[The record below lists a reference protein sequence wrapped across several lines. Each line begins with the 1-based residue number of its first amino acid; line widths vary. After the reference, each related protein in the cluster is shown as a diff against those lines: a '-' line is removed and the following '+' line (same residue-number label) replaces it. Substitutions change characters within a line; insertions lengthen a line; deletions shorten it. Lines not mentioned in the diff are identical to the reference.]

1 MRQYFFD
8 IKKILSV
15 MFWFLSSFRIS
26 HTKKYFIQ
34 SLINDENLICVL
46 QHICTEYLQVIA
58 VISILFI
65 ILSTIGL
72 TLNTLPTLQHFNDGV
87 PIDNPELAMVEGVC
101 ITWFTLEYILRFGA
115 SPDKWKFFKGG
126 LNIIDLLAILPYFV
140 SLFLLETNKNANDQ
154 FQDVRRVVQ
163 VFRIM
168 RILRI
173 LKLARHSTG
182 LQSLGFTLKNS
193 YKELGLLMLFLA
205 MGVLIFSSLAY
216 FAEKDEPQTKFV
228 SIPETFWWA
237 GITMTTVGYGDIYP
251 TTPLGKVI
259 GTVCCIC
266 GVLVIAL
273 PIPII
278 VNNFAEFYKN
288 QMRREK
294 ALKRREALDRAKREG
309 SIVSFHHINL
319 KEAFAKSM
327 DLIDVIVDTDSAHD
341 DEKSNQKSK
350 WKRMTHALR
359 VRSSAGHTLSQ
370 GDGNSTGDETDLDRN
385 MTTGTGCYKNY
396 DHFPVQKR
404 RSNASQNT
412 VPEPEAV
419 PPYSPMTQ
427 HRVYDPGVADLD
439 EDEQQLLSQNTPKR
453 EPTIMCASRAD
464 GQCQGECIPLRSHSD
479 YREHCDAE
487 DLMPLPTSDFHTT
500 VCLEMRMLKNQQR
513 HLQKQA
519 SISSS
524 SQFIQGNCI
533 APPSQQGQFGPGTTT
548 TATIMYNTVE
558 MPIRQTALTANVVAA
573 NNSSSCSSSNIIINA
588 NNTNNNNN
596 NNNSTGTSLNLNNN
610 YNSVNNGVGSGGG
623 SNYGINTSQNNNS
636 VSKYQQQQSV
646 ESVLSVASRSQ
657 YQSDMASVDSSDTY
671 ASCQTHPFL
680 SQGDLTSDLG
690 IEYDT
695 NNLYVNPMEK
705 DSGIVLSQVKK
716 SASGDTALR
725 NLGLSGGGSS
735 FDDDITDFQT
745 FQPFTLETEPRGG
758 NSSTSL
764 NETPV
769 PKHRKARF
777 QSSAQ
782 SKPRA
787 RFFEDMNRKEESVE
801 SNATGISSNSS
812 KKGRRK
818 IFETKGLASATKLI
832 NQHLFGIQAISGK
845 GRNNYEN
852 KSSSLSSESLEIS
865 PNLEHHRR
873 SKSILKNKSDQS
885 RILCD
890 PESERLLA
898 DNMSGSGISDNGIPG
913 PDEFSPNK
921 RPLLSITPP
930 AKHRTLIQQRSTPS
944 SIGVITS
951 SNSNNRTIGKYQQP
965 RLAEEQ
971 NTRQSTKSAPVQRTA
986 AYVDHLTSG
995 GNEMDTTTII
1005 TGTRESSLESE
1016 TAFSIFPLSSKT
1028 SEKEAGSGS
1037 DETGKI

>member
-327 DLIDVIVDTDSAHD
+327 DLIDVIVDT
-341 DEKSNQKSK
+341 
-350 WKRMTHALR
+350 
-359 VRSSAGHTLSQ
+359 